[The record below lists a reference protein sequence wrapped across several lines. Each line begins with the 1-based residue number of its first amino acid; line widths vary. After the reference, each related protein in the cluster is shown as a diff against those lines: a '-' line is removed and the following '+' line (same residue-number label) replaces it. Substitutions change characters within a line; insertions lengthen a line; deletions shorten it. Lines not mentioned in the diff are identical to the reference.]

1 MPARSGPASWFPVMT
16 AVLPA
21 IALAGAAGS
30 TLAQDSVDPCTVL
43 YEEAKSYDECF
54 AYEAYLE
61 QCPAHVFL
69 PLART
74 LAARSCRARNDMAR
88 MQGRLNDATAEVAR
102 LTDLLAAQSSLA
114 EKAEDTLTL
123 LAAAEQV
130 KAEPAGV
137 VEEPESELAEAREE
151 IVRLATRQATTSATL
166 ANTESELTDARARLA
181 DTEDELTDARDEI
194 AGMATRLAATD
205 DKLAGARDGMAR
217 MQSRL
222 DDATAE
228 VTRLTDLLAA
238 QSSLAERQKGELDE
252 ARAQLEAGQARLD
265 QSGQDAL
272 RLQERIDEQQRMITA
287 LSRQRDEAAAQVR
300 QLARLE
306 DNETELRKIL
316 ALAVEELREARKDR
330 EEALAAAE
338 SGEQSRLDAE
348 ARLEDSTSRLAE
360 AMQRA
365 DDAEGRLAEVER
377 RAVDAEEELSEVE
390 LFRRLAEQHLSNAQE
405 RVLEQSRQITV
416 LNLQIND
423 LRRRLK
429 DLGETLDVARAERD
443 EGEVEIISLGNQLNE
458 ALASLAAESSRARQL
473 EIAERERLER
483 EKQELEGFRSEF
495 LGRLRKIME
504 DTDGVSISGD
514 RFVFAAEVLFPRG
527 EAEMSAD
534 GKAQIRNVARL
545 IIELAGEF
553 PERIDWVLRVDG
565 HTDDIPL
572 LPDREFADNWELS
585 QARSLSVV
593 RYLVSELGFPQN
605 RLAAAG
611 FGEFRPVNPARS
623 EAARA
628 QNRRIEFKLTDP

>member
-1 MPARSGPASWFPVMT
+1 MFS
-16 AVLPA
+16 
-21 IALAGAAGS
+21 
-30 TLAQDSVDPCTVL
+30 
-43 YEEAKSYDECF
+43 
-54 AYEAYLE
+54 
-61 QCPAHVFL
+61 

-74 LAARSCRARNDMAR
+74 LAARSCRARDDLIAL
-88 MQGRLNDATAEVAR
+88 QLDLEAER
-102 LTDLLAAQSSLA
+102 Q
-114 EKAEDTLTL
+114 KAEDTLTL

-130 KAEPAGV
+130 KAELAGV
-137 VEEPESELAEAREE
+137 VEELEGKLVEAIRLRELLDQEMRNRLDVEEGRLADVRARLAGTESELAEAREE
-151 IVRLATRQATTSATL
+151 VARLATR
-166 ANTESELTDARARLA
+166 LA
-181 DTEDELTDARDEI
+181 DPEGELADARDEI

-205 DKLAGARDGMAR
+205 GELAGARDDMAR
-217 MQSRL
+217 MQGRL

-228 VTRLTDLLAA
+228 VARLTDLLAA

-272 RLQERIDEQQRMITA
+272 RLQQRVDEQQRTITA
-287 LSRQRDEAAAQVR
+287 LSRQRDEAAAQAR
-300 QLARLE
+300 HLARLE
-306 DNETELRKIL
+306 DNETEMRKIL

-338 SGEQSRLDAE
+338 SSEQSRLDAE
-348 ARLEDSTSRLAE
+348 ARLEDSASRMAE
-360 AMQRA
+360 VMQRA
-365 DDAEGRLAEVER
+365 DNAEDRLSEVER
-377 RAVDAEEELSEVE
+377 RAIDAEEKLSEAE
-390 LFRRLAEQHLSNAQE
+390 LFRRQAEQHLSNAQE

-423 LRRRLK
+423 LRRRLQE
-429 DLGETLDVARAERD
+429 LGKTLDVTRAERD
-443 EGEVEIISLGNQLNE
+443 EGEVEIISLGSQLNE
-458 ALASLAAESSRARQL
+458 ALASLAAESNRARQL

-504 DTDGVSISGD
+504 NTDGVSISGD

-527 EAEMSAD
+527 EAEMSED
-534 GKAQIRNVARL
+534 GKEQIRNVARL
-545 IIELAGEF
+545 ILDLAGEF

-572 LPDREFADNWELS
+572 LPDKEFADNWELS

-593 RYLVSELGFPQN
+593 RYLVSELDFPQN

>member
-1 MPARSGPASWFPVMT
+1 MT

-21 IALAGAAGS
+21 IALACHAGS
-30 TLAQDSVDPCTVL
+30 APAKESVDPCTVL
-43 YEEAKSYDECF
+43 YEEAKSYGECF

-61 QCPAHVFL
+61 QCPAHVFS

-74 LAARSCRARNDMAR
+74 LAERSCRARDDLIAL
-88 MQGRLNDATAEVAR
+88 QLDLEAER
-102 LTDLLAAQSSLA
+102 Q
-114 EKAEDTLTL
+114 KAEETLTL

-130 KAEPAGV
+130 KAELAGV
-137 VEEPESELAEAREE
+137 VEELEGKLVEAIRLRELLDQEMRNRLDVEEGRLADAKARLAGTESELAEAREE
-151 IVRLATRQATTSATL
+151 IVRLATR
-166 ANTESELTDARARLA
+166 LA
-181 DTEDELTDARDEI
+181 DPEGELTDARDEI

-205 DKLAGARDGMAR
+205 DELAGARDDMAR

-228 VTRLTDLLAA
+228 VARLTDLLAA

-338 SGEQSRLDAE
+338 SGEQSRLDA
-348 ARLEDSTSRLAE
+348 
-360 AMQRA
+360 
-365 DDAEGRLAEVER
+365 
-377 RAVDAEEELSEVE
+377 
-390 LFRRLAEQHLSNAQE
+390 QE

-443 EGEVEIISLGNQLNE
+443 EGEVEIISLGSQLNE

-527 EAEMSAD
+527 EAELSED

-572 LPDREFADNWELS
+572 LPDKEFADNWELS

-628 QNRRIEFKLTDP
+628 QNRRIEFRLTDP

>member
-1 MPARSGPASWFPVMT
+1 MT

-21 IALAGAAGS
+21 IALACHAGS
-30 TLAQDSVDPCTVL
+30 APAQESVDPCTVL
-43 YEEAKSYDECF
+43 YEEAKSYGECF

-61 QCPAHVFL
+61 QCPAHVFS

-74 LAARSCRARNDMAR
+74 LAERSCRARDDLIAL
-88 MQGRLNDATAEVAR
+88 QLDLEAER
-102 LTDLLAAQSSLA
+102 Q
-114 EKAEDTLTL
+114 KAEDTLTM

-130 KAEPAGV
+130 KAELAGV
-137 VEEPESELAEAREE
+137 VEELEGKLVEAIRLRELLDREMRNRLDVEEGRLADARARLAGTESELAEAREE
-151 IVRLATRQATTSATL
+151 AARLATR
-166 ANTESELTDARARLA
+166 LA
-181 DTEDELTDARDEI
+181 DPEGE
-194 AGMATRLAATD
+194 
-205 DKLAGARDGMAR
+205 LAGARDDMAR

-228 VTRLTDLLAA
+228 VARLTDLLAA

-287 LSRQRDEAAAQVR
+287 LSRQRDEAVAQVR
-300 QLARLE
+300 QLARLK

-316 ALAVEELREARKDR
+316 AQAVEELREAR
-330 EEALAAAE
+330 AAAE
-338 SGEQSRLDAE
+338 TSEQLRLDAE
-348 ARLEDSTSRLAE
+348 EK
-360 AMQRA
+360 
-365 DDAEGRLAEVER
+365 
-377 RAVDAEEELSEVE
+377 LSEVE

-527 EAEMSAD
+527 EAELSED

-572 LPDREFADNWELS
+572 LPDKEFADNWELS

-628 QNRRIEFKLTDP
+628 QNRRIEFKLSDP